1 MTGSRPRCPG
11 GGGRDSIFD
20 EPGMTAVLRGG
31 DGNDYLYFR
40 RYFGASWRSAA
51 MDEAPQGLPIMDD
64 LSV

>member
-1 MTGSRPRCPG
+1 
-11 GGGRDSIFD
+11 
-20 EPGMTAVLRGG
+20 MTAVLRGG